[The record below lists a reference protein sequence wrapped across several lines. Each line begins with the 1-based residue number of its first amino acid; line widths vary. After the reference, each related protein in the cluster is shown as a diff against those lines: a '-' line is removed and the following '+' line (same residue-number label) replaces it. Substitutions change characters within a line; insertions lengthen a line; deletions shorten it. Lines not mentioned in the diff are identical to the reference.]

1 MKVWCSSSIIYLT
14 VGIFTIS
21 GQKKSRFRGF
31 SHYEII
37 LYSGHIMERDIVD
50 DIEADY
56 LWDVERNRTVEDEK
70 VKVQPDD
77 IHEEDPRNKE
87 V

>member
-1 MKVWCSSSIIYLT
+1 
-14 VGIFTIS
+14 
-21 GQKKSRFRGF
+21 
-31 SHYEII
+31 
-37 LYSGHIMERDIVD
+37 MERDIVD